1 MSDSV
6 MYPEAGRWVNSYL
19 VGANAYKI
27 MSTPEEAQQLLL
39 DDSGDFLQT
48 GTEHHYIQVRCRN
61 ENKPLWL
68 VPFRVKQEE
77 LLRVS
82 DVLEQIQMGR
92 ILREGF
98 FWPFDLVRS
107 DEMQGYVLH
116 PFSMDAY
123 PSVRRFLPSSDTPRW
138 TIAVHLFR
146 RIGQLHRE
154 GLTLNGFGRDQVRV
168 EYGTNQVYL
177 VPGET
182 ISRVSQIGAAFR
194 GDFLS
199 VPQVVE
205 QQLEKNGIVLDGRVR
220 DIFSAAV
227 IAFYLLFYTH
237 PFIGEEYS
245 HLMREQYLEYFQSRP
260 VFLFDAGGHNGTGHH
275 QFGAEITAQWWRA
288 QPELRQLVR
297 EYTDRYAR
305 EEIDGYQEKSA
316 RFRYLFSRL
325 RTAAY
330 AIVEDMAGELAQS
343 DFSPVAFELGFGGKD
358 GQLPAVTIT
367 EGDQRLSVSG
377 KVDRVD
383 GWLHDGRLYLRVV
396 DYKSGR
402 KSFDLANVRMGL
414 DIQMLL
420 YLFTLQK
427 EGAHYFG
434 QEIEPAGVL
443 YLPARDEILSLER
456 NVTPEQL
463 LREREKTLKRSGLLL
478 AEPAVLSAMEHDA
491 LTEPHYLPLRVN
503 RSGDI
508 SGSIASAAQLG
519 RLGNY
524 VDKLLRQISHELRS
538 GNIDADPCC
547 HSEEDS
553 QCRYCDWA
561 PACHFRDG
569 QDRDHLRYILPV
581 KPEEFWK
588 ELEEGDDDRW
598 QS

>member
-48 GTEHHYIQVRCRN
+48 GTEQHYIQVRCRN

-68 VPFRVKQEE
+68 VPFRVKREE

-288 QPELRQLVR
+288 QPELSRAEVNTVIGAVTKTTMLSASLVR
-297 EYTDRYAR
+297 RMVQQLLDAAQVKLSPVPRFLILANGRHGGACSVEDQREGEVLQAALASLETDT
-305 EEIDGYQEKSA
+305 E
-316 RFRYLFSRL
+316 
-325 RTAAY
+325 TALSDLQTLSQAGNAY
-330 AIVEDMAGELAQS
+330 ASYQLGLYYSSHEMEGMDTQQVAQNFFNCAAQQGYGPGYGALADYALNGRRKNLRRAAQYFGYPTSLAGRDGKRWSKNAADLLAYREQNVRSGRQTLLLVVVTLVITLLAGICSPREFAMAVPAL
-343 DFSPVAFELGFGGKD
+343 VLELGCGVRCVLGLVMDPYGSYRFVYAA
-358 GQLPAVTIT
+358 LAAC
-367 EGDQRLSVSG
+367 
-377 KVDRVD
+377 
-383 GWLHDGRLYLRVV
+383 WLL
-396 DYKSGR
+396 
-402 KSFDLANVRMGL
+402 N
-414 DIQMLL
+414 
-420 YLFTLQK
+420 
-427 EGAHYFG
+427 
-434 QEIEPAGVL
+434 
-443 YLPARDEILSLER
+443 ILCL
-456 NVTPEQL
+456 V
-463 LREREKTLKRSGLLL
+463 
-478 AEPAVLSAMEHDA
+478 
-491 LTEPHYLPLRVN
+491 
-503 RSGDI
+503 
-508 SGSIASAAQLG
+508 
-519 RLGNY
+519 
-524 VDKLLRQISHELRS
+524 
-538 GNIDADPCC
+538 
-547 HSEEDS
+547 
-553 QCRYCDWA
+553 
-561 PACHFRDG
+561 
-569 QDRDHLRYILPV
+569 
-581 KPEEFWK
+581 
-588 ELEEGDDDRW
+588 
-598 QS
+598 

>member
-205 QQLEKNGIVLDGRVR
+205 QQLEKMASCWTG
-220 DIFSAAV
+220 ACA
-227 IAFYLLFYTH
+227 T
-237 PFIGEEYS
+237 YS
-245 HLMREQYLEYFQSRP
+245 
-260 VFLFDAGGHNGTGHH
+260 
-275 QFGAEITAQWWRA
+275 
-288 QPELRQLVR
+288 RQR
-297 EYTDRYAR
+297 
-305 EEIDGYQEKSA
+305 
-316 RFRYLFSRL
+316 
-325 RTAAY
+325 
-330 AIVEDMAGELAQS
+330 
-343 DFSPVAFELGFGGKD
+343 
-358 GQLPAVTIT
+358 
-367 EGDQRLSVSG
+367 
-377 KVDRVD
+377 
-383 GWLHDGRLYLRVV
+383 
-396 DYKSGR
+396 
-402 KSFDLANVRMGL
+402 
-414 DIQMLL
+414 
-420 YLFTLQK
+420 
-427 EGAHYFG
+427 
-434 QEIEPAGVL
+434 
-443 YLPARDEILSLER
+443 
-456 NVTPEQL
+456 
-463 LREREKTLKRSGLLL
+463 
-478 AEPAVLSAMEHDA
+478 
-491 LTEPHYLPLRVN
+491 
-503 RSGDI
+503 
-508 SGSIASAAQLG
+508 
-519 RLGNY
+519 
-524 VDKLLRQISHELRS
+524 
-538 GNIDADPCC
+538 
-547 HSEEDS
+547 
-553 QCRYCDWA
+553 
-561 PACHFRDG
+561 
-569 QDRDHLRYILPV
+569 
-581 KPEEFWK
+581 
-588 ELEEGDDDRW
+588 
-598 QS
+598 

>member
-48 GTEHHYIQVRCRN
+48 RTEHHYIQVRCRN

-68 VPFRVKQEE
+68 VPFRVKREE

-92 ILREGF
+92 ILRESF

-260 VFLFDAGGHNGTGHH
+260 VFLFDAGGYNGTGHH

-288 QPELRQLVR
+288 QPELSRAEVNTVIGAVTKTTMLSASLVR
-297 EYTDRYAR
+297 RMVQQLLDAAQVKLSPVPRFLILANGRHGGACSVEDQREGEVLQAALASLETDT
-305 EEIDGYQEKSA
+305 E
-316 RFRYLFSRL
+316 
-325 RTAAY
+325 TALSDLQTLSQAGNAY
-330 AIVEDMAGELAQS
+330 ASYQLGLNYSSHEMEGMDTQQVAQNFFNCAAQQGYGPGYGALADYALNGRRKNLRRAAQYFGYPTSLAGRDGRRWSKNAADLLAYREQNVRSGRQTLLLVVVTLVITLLAGICSPREFAMAVPAL
-343 DFSPVAFELGFGGKD
+343 VLELGCGVRCVLGLVMDPYGSYRFVYAA
-358 GQLPAVTIT
+358 LAAC
-367 EGDQRLSVSG
+367 
-377 KVDRVD
+377 
-383 GWLHDGRLYLRVV
+383 WLL
-396 DYKSGR
+396 
-402 KSFDLANVRMGL
+402 N
-414 DIQMLL
+414 
-420 YLFTLQK
+420 
-427 EGAHYFG
+427 
-434 QEIEPAGVL
+434 
-443 YLPARDEILSLER
+443 ILCL
-456 NVTPEQL
+456 V
-463 LREREKTLKRSGLLL
+463 
-478 AEPAVLSAMEHDA
+478 
-491 LTEPHYLPLRVN
+491 
-503 RSGDI
+503 
-508 SGSIASAAQLG
+508 
-519 RLGNY
+519 
-524 VDKLLRQISHELRS
+524 
-538 GNIDADPCC
+538 
-547 HSEEDS
+547 
-553 QCRYCDWA
+553 
-561 PACHFRDG
+561 
-569 QDRDHLRYILPV
+569 
-581 KPEEFWK
+581 
-588 ELEEGDDDRW
+588 
-598 QS
+598 

>member
-1 MSDSV
+1 MSESV

-68 VPFRVKQEE
+68 VPFRVKREE
-77 LLRVS
+77 LLRGS

-245 HLMREQYLEYFQSRP
+245 HLMREQYLEYFQSHP

-288 QPELRQLVR
+288 QPELRQL
-297 EYTDRYAR
+297 
-305 EEIDGYQEKSA
+305 
-316 RFRYLFSRL
+316 F
-325 RTAAY
+325 
-330 AIVEDMAGELAQS
+330 S
-343 DFSPVAFELGFGGKD
+343 DFFAALCASRAAAVAARSFE
-358 GQLPAVTIT
+358 
-367 EGDQRLSVSG
+367 S
-377 KVDRVD
+377 
-383 GWLHDGRLYLRVV
+383 
-396 DYKSGR
+396 
-402 KSFDLANVRMGL
+402 
-414 DIQMLL
+414 
-420 YLFTLQK
+420 
-427 EGAHYFG
+427 
-434 QEIEPAGVL
+434 
-443 YLPARDEILSLER
+443 
-456 NVTPEQL
+456 
-463 LREREKTLKRSGLLL
+463 
-478 AEPAVLSAMEHDA
+478 
-491 LTEPHYLPLRVN
+491 
-503 RSGDI
+503 
-508 SGSIASAAQLG
+508 
-519 RLGNY
+519 
-524 VDKLLRQISHELRS
+524 
-538 GNIDADPCC
+538 C
-547 HSEEDS
+547 
-553 QCRYCDWA
+553 
-561 PACHFRDG
+561 
-569 QDRDHLRYILPV
+569 
-581 KPEEFWK
+581 
-588 ELEEGDDDRW
+588 
-598 QS
+598 

>member
-1 MSDSV
+1 MSDNV

-61 ENKPLWL
+61 EDKPLWL
-68 VPFRVKQEE
+68 VPFRVKREE

-205 QQLEKNGIVLDGRVR
+205 QQLEKDGIVLDGRVR

-288 QPELRQLVR
+288 QPELSRAEVNTVIGAVTKTTMLSASLVR
-297 EYTDRYAR
+297 GMVQQLLDAAQVKLSPVPRFLILANGRHGGACSVEDQREGEVLQAALASLETDT
-305 EEIDGYQEKSA
+305 E
-316 RFRYLFSRL
+316 
-325 RTAAY
+325 TALSDLQTLSQAGNAY
-330 AIVEDMAGELAQS
+330 ASYQLGLYYSSHEMEGMDTQQVAQNFFNCAAQQGYGPGYGALADYALNGRRKNLRRAAQYFGYPTSLAGRDGKRWSKNAADLLAYREQNVRSGRQTLLLVVVTLVITLLAGICSPREFAMAVPAL
-343 DFSPVAFELGFGGKD
+343 VLELGCGVRCVLGLVMDPYGSYRFVYAA
-358 GQLPAVTIT
+358 LAAC
-367 EGDQRLSVSG
+367 
-377 KVDRVD
+377 
-383 GWLHDGRLYLRVV
+383 WLL
-396 DYKSGR
+396 
-402 KSFDLANVRMGL
+402 N
-414 DIQMLL
+414 
-420 YLFTLQK
+420 
-427 EGAHYFG
+427 
-434 QEIEPAGVL
+434 
-443 YLPARDEILSLER
+443 ILCL
-456 NVTPEQL
+456 V
-463 LREREKTLKRSGLLL
+463 
-478 AEPAVLSAMEHDA
+478 
-491 LTEPHYLPLRVN
+491 
-503 RSGDI
+503 
-508 SGSIASAAQLG
+508 
-519 RLGNY
+519 
-524 VDKLLRQISHELRS
+524 
-538 GNIDADPCC
+538 
-547 HSEEDS
+547 
-553 QCRYCDWA
+553 
-561 PACHFRDG
+561 
-569 QDRDHLRYILPV
+569 
-581 KPEEFWK
+581 
-588 ELEEGDDDRW
+588 
-598 QS
+598 